1 MSLVKIQGNA
11 SGTGEF
17 TIAAPNSNTN
27 RTLTLP
33 DNTGT
38 ILTSATA
45 GSVLQVVSATKTD
58 TFSTA
63 STSLVDIT
71 GLSVSITP
79 TSATSNIL
87 ITAVVLGAG
96 AESVTGI
103 NFVLLRDST
112 AIARGDAAGSRSR
125 GFGGTQEIVDG
136 LKTNAVNFLDSP
148 ATTSATT
155 YKIQASVNSGTGYV
169 NRTPDDDDG
178 SYTVRGVSTITVME
192 IAA

>member
-1 MSLVKIQGNA
+1 MPLVLDGNGDITGLVA
-11 SGTGEF
+11 GALPANVIGTG
-17 TIAAPNSNTN
+17 A
-27 RTLTLP
+27 
-33 DNTGT
+33 
-38 ILTSATA
+38 
-45 GSVLQVVSATKTD
+45 VLQVVSTAKTD

-79 TSATSNIL
+79 TSATIKIL

-96 AESVTGI
+96 AEAVTGI

-125 GFGGTQEIVDG
+125 GFGGTQAIVDE

-178 SYTVRGVSTITVME
+178 PYTVRGVSTITVME

>member
-79 TSATSNIL
+79 TSATSKIL